1 MSYSHKGGTR
11 PSPACRT
18 LFDPKVFA
26 FESWKFLMQK
36 LAVRTKQGD
45 PRDLPSV
52 HLLCCPSAK
61 ALADRDLH
69 HIMRSLSVSKYAWG
83 TQHSGG
89 VKTNPFTNSPHQQ
102 MNRKRADSSASDASG
117 SSHSHSSN
125 KSKAITTGASK
136 VFNKFILKSLPSTIK
151 SPAEETSTRFQ
162 IVHTPDRSPVEM
174 PLSGFPTTNE
184 EFDAAISRIRAQEQ
198 LCGSNGSVGQKG
210 VTISSRKG
218 TQQGPHSLRYVLA
231 TLANPRPAPPSPKQ
245 LRMDMGVADA
255 RDNSEGPV
263 TATTSPGSST
273 VSLGPKGNGPLDKLR
288 RGLETPEPTPL
299 ATVREKARPYVRRLA
314 SDGVPPRPLS
324 ERPLIYSSTRTRPS
338 LQTPH
343 GSISTPNVH
352 SVLPVLRNNSSGKK
366 YGHIRTASGGNTSRR
381 RPRRPPSADSTAA
394 SSVED
399 TDSDGTTHK
408 HRVSA
413 SKFTRGPHQK
423 TDDSQIRGP
432 DASCVPNRSKCYFC
446 QEDCQPGDSLC
457 SKCQTRFQPQ
467 EEVFDY
473 SESEYEDDIEL
484 DDAPH
489 FSPTTDQHP
498 ATSPRSLKRRTTIYP
513 RPREKSRGWSE
524 FSSVS
529 QLQHLASRSS
539 STSPTSHVALE
550 LKVVPPQ
557 DIKIRT
563 VSSPTKTNAGDGY
576 SALHSIQQVMKPR
589 GSVSPGGQDRDSI
602 RLGKVRSGE
611 IRRVDIPDI
620 IKAKPP
626 TPKEKSLQR
635 NSQEPQSQ
643 SQSQSRGSFGDW
655 LRYYDEDDKNSARY
669 SDSVRS
675 TRADAPTGRE
685 DSALSPMAGA
695 YDRVTSIYDL
705 YASPED
711 T

>member
-1 MSYSHKGGTR
+1 
-11 PSPACRT
+11 
-18 LFDPKVFA
+18 
-26 FESWKFLMQK
+26 MQK

-89 VKTNPFTNSPHQQ
+89 IKINPFTNSPPQQ
-102 MNRKRADSSASDASG
+102 MNRKRADSSASDA

-125 KSKAITTGASK
+125 KSKAITTGAAK
-136 VFNKFILKSLPSTIK
+136 VFNKFVLKSLPSTIK
-151 SPAEETSTRFQ
+151 SPAEEISTRFQ

-210 VTISSRKG
+210 VTISARKG

-231 TLANPRPAPPSPKQ
+231 TLANPKPAPPSPKQ
-245 LRMDMGVADA
+245 LRIDMGVVDA
-255 RDNSEGPV
+255 RDNSAIPV
-263 TATTSPGSST
+263 TAITSPGSST

-288 RGLETPEPTPL
+288 KGPEAPGPTPS
-299 ATVREKARPYVRRLA
+299 ATVREKARPYARRVA

-343 GSISTPNVH
+343 GSISTPIVH
-352 SVLPVLRNNSSGKK
+352 SVLPVLRNSSSGKK
-366 YGHIRTASGGNTSRR
+366 YGHIRTATGGNTSRR
-381 RPRRPPSADSTAA
+381 RPRRPLSADSTVA

-408 HRVSA
+408 NRVSA
-413 SKFTRGPHQK
+413 SRFTRGPQQK
-423 TDDSQIRGP
+423 MDDSQIRGAEAP
-432 DASCVPNRSKCYFC
+432 SVPNRSKCYFC
-446 QEDCQPGDSLC
+446 QEDCQPGDNLC

-473 SESEYEDDIEL
+473 SESEYEDDIDL
-484 DDAPH
+484 DDATH
-489 FSPTTDQHP
+489 FSPTTEQHP
-498 ATSPRSLKRRTTIYP
+498 AKSPRSLKRRTTRYP

-529 QLQHLASRSS
+529 QLQQLASRSS
-539 STSPTSHVALE
+539 STSPTSLVALE

-563 VSSPTKTNAGDGY
+563 VSSPTKTNAGDGH
-576 SALHSIQQVMKPR
+576 SALHRIQQAMKPR

-635 NSQEPQSQ
+635 NSQEHQIQSQ

-655 LRYYDEDDKNSARY
+655 LKYYDEDDKNSERY

-675 TRADAPTGRE
+675 NRADTPTSRE

-705 YASPED
+705 YASLED